1 MSDPRLLVP
10 WDGAPP
16 ISGPRLPV
24 TDPHSPS
31 HWLDLDF
38 VRSFSES
45 MVRPWADHYFRAT
58 VHGAERIPAARPTI
72 VAMNHS
78 GMGWP
83 WDAVLFMHRL
93 GARSDYAR
101 EGLPRGFALPYFFQL
116 PGLGALIL
124 RVGLWPARFEE
135 LVRLLTEGEL
145 VLYYP
150 EGVSGIGKGWKKR
163 YQVQR
168 FHTSFVRAAVAARAP
183 IVPCACIG
191 AEGLNPLAVDA
202 PPLAKATG
210 LPIFPI
216 SPLVL
221 ALFPTW
227 LSSAFFALPARIRYF
242 VGEPLSVRLD
252 PATATDDD
260 YRAAAEELRVVLQR
274 LVDDHRHD
282 APPGREPLPTS
293 GPGKLVYRWRAR
305 DLALAALPMGWPMLY
320 LRFWNAWQDAFPEGP
335 PGGARYDKHPLD
347 GLDEAAFLLPWG
359 WPASLLRHRRA
370 ILQAGRRVAQ
380 ALAPTDVK
388 APAAGARPSG
398 SHLSGAGGEPRLQ

>member
-16 ISGPRLPV
+16 LPGARLPV
-24 TDPHSPS
+24 TDPKSPS

-45 MVRPWADHYFRAT
+45 MIRPWADRYFRAT
-58 VHGAERIPAARPTI
+58 VHGAERLPAARPAL

-83 WDAVLFMHRL
+83 WDAILFMHRL

-101 EGLPRGFALPYFFQL
+101 EGLPRGFALPYFFEL

-124 RVGLWPARFEE
+124 RVGLWPARYEE
-135 LVRLLTEGEL
+135 LQRLLAEGEL

-150 EGVSGIGKGWKKR
+150 EGVEGIGKGWAKR

-168 FHTSFVRAAVAARAP
+168 FHTSFVRAAVRARAP

-191 AEGLNPLAVDA
+191 AEGLNPLAVNA
-202 PPLAKATG
+202 RPLAEATG
-210 LPIFPI
+210 LPIFPV

-221 ALFPTW
+221 SFFPTW

-252 PATATDDD
+252 PKAATDDD
-260 YRAAAEELRVVLQR
+260 YRAAADELQAVLQR
-274 LVDDHRHD
+274 LVDQHRHD
-282 APPGREPLPTS
+282 EPPGHEPLPAS
-293 GPGKLVYRWRAR
+293 GPGKLVYPWRASDR
-305 DLALAALPMGWPMLY
+305 ALAALPMGWPLLY
-320 LRFWNAWQDAFPEGP
+320 LRFWNAWQERFPEGP
-335 PGGARYDKHPLD
+335 AGGARYQKHALD
-347 GLDEAAFLLPWG
+347 RLDEAAFLLPWV
-359 WPASLLRHRRA
+359 WPASLARHRRS
-370 ILQAGRRVAQ
+370 IVDAGRRVTQ
-380 ALAPTDVK
+380 ALAR
-388 APAAGARPSG
+388 APVGPSAATPRAARPADA
-398 SHLSGAGGEPRLQ
+398 HPRS